1 MTLFLSFII
10 LLLALVGIL
19 VGLINALRKYKNH
32 FVKLRWVLIPLAFS
46 LTILII
52 DVYVGNL
59 NWNINKLFNELN
71 PQRQD
76 SSNMENNKAKEN
88 VEQKENSR
96 KIRSKLI
103 KKKESQN
110 SKDSLI
116 TNKPEPGEVNQ
127 KLFSRIL
134 TPEQR
139 NKFVN
144 FLKDKPKGDFR
155 IEYIDGDVEAF
166 EYSKNIS
173 NMLKEAGYSLSG
185 INNFVGNDAVKG
197 ISIVVNSDE
206 TQPLYAQSI
215 FSAFRSIGINI
226 KAELNKRSVKPLEVL
241 ISVGHKNKY

>member
-1 MTLFLSFII
+1 MSHFLSLII

-46 LTILII
+46 LTILILDI
-52 DVYVGNL
+52 YVGNL
-59 NWNINKLFNELN
+59 DWKIINMFNELN

-76 SSNMENNKAKEN
+76 SLKIENNKAKKN
-88 VEQKENSR
+88 LGQRDNSR
-96 KIRSKLI
+96 KIRSKSI

-110 SKDSLI
+110 SKENLI
-116 TNKPEPGEVNQ
+116 TNKKEPEEVNQ
-127 KLFSRIL
+127 KLYSRIL
-134 TPEQR
+134 TSEQR
-139 NKFVN
+139 NKFIN

-166 EYSKNIS
+166 EYSKNIA
-173 NMLKEAGYSLSG
+173 NMLKDAGYNLSG
-185 INNFVGNDAVKG
+185 IRNFVGNDAVKG

-206 TQPLYAQSI
+206 TRPLYAQSI

-226 KAELNKRSVKPLEVL
+226 KAELNRKSVKPLEVL
-241 ISVGHKNKY
+241 ISIGHKNKY